1 VSRSKSI
8 DPWVF
13 YSGAGLVIL
22 FVAWGVLGTDSL
34 ASVTDA
40 VLDWLLS
47 SMGWVFVLTAAAF
60 VAFAAYLGFSRYGTL
75 RLGKDTDRP
84 DFRTSSWIAMMFSA
98 GMGIGLMFY
107 AVAEPISHLGA
118 PPLGLE
124 RAGTPEAARLSM
136 QYTYFHWAL
145 TPWCLYGLVG
155 LALGY
160 FSLRKGMPNLISTAF
175 HPLIGDRVNGPIGKS
190 IDVFAIWATLFGTAT
205 SLGFGAA
212 QINSGLNFLWDVP
225 ISNGLEVAIIGILTL
240 LFVLSAVSGVE
251 KGVQFLSNM
260 NMVLAIVLALF
271 VLLVGPFVFIWETFT
286 ESVGSY
292 LYQFVPMS
300 FRSGA
305 FGGSEWLSSWT
316 IFYWAWWI
324 SWTPFVG
331 TFLARI
337 SKGRTIRE
345 YLLGVLLVPSGVTFV
360 WFAIFGGTAINLQ
373 LTGQAN
379 LIDAAAKPEVSLF
392 SLLEQL
398 PLTTITSAVVIF
410 LVALFF
416 ISGADAASVVMGMMS
431 SRGSLEPGRV
441 VTIVWGVLTGL
452 AAIVLLLA
460 GGLTALQQAAII
472 AAAPLVFIIVGM
484 VVGML
489 KEMRREPIQTTIPA
503 AASPVGAQ
511 PGFAPSGPTALGPEG
526 PTA

>member
-1 VSRSKSI
+1 MPTAIEMAPFAALDRVAAQMDREMNAIMQKVSAPDGKLDMASFGTLPAGTMQYRFVSTSTGNGTCSRS
-8 DPWVF
+8 VQM
-13 YSGAGLVIL
+13 
-22 FVAWGVLGTDSL
+22 T
-34 ASVTDA
+34 
-40 VLDWLLS
+40 
-47 SMGWVFVLTAAAF
+47 
-60 VAFAAYLGFSRYGTL
+60 
-75 RLGKDTDRP
+75 
-84 DFRTSSWIAMMFSA
+84 SA
-98 GMGIGLMFY
+98 GDGQQPKVVQTSTGD
-107 AVAEPISHLGA
+107 
-118 PPLGLE
+118 
-124 RAGTPEAARLSM
+124 
-136 QYTYFHWAL
+136 
-145 TPWCLYGLVG
+145 C
-155 LALGY
+155 
-160 FSLRKGMPNLISTAF
+160 KGMPNLISTAF

-360 WFAIFGGTAINLQ
+360 WFAIFGGTAIDLQ

-398 PLTTITSAVVIF
+398 PLTTITSGLVIF

-431 SRGSLEPGRV
+431 SRGNLEPARGV
-441 VTIVWGVLTGL
+441 VVVWGVLTGL

-472 AAAPLVFIIVGM
+472 AAAPFVFIIIGM

-489 KEMRREPIQTTIPA
+489 KEMRREPLPTTVPA
-503 AASPVGAQ
+503 AHAPVAVQ
-511 PGFAPSGPTALGPEG
+511 PGFAPPTALGPDG
-526 PTA
+526 PAS

>member
-1 VSRSKSI
+1 MRRRLDRRLRGHRDPDASRVRGGCGD
-8 DPWVF
+8 DPRLHPGATRCPGDGPSRLGASAGAARRPVRRLRRADRAARCGGLRPLRRETRAACRPTAGEQARGCKVQKRWKVDPAVF
-13 YSGAGLVIL
+13 LIAAGLVTL
-22 FVAWGVLGTDSL
+22 FLLWGVLFTDSL
-34 ASVTDA
+34 ASVTEST
-40 VLDWLLS
+40 LTWLLDRF
-47 SMGWVFVLTAAAF
+47 GWLFVLSAAAF
-60 VAFAAYLGFSRYGTL
+60 VAFAAYMGFSRYGTL
-75 RLGKDTDRP
+75 RLGRDGDRP
-84 DFRTSSWIAMMFSA
+84 EFRTSSWIAMMFSA

-124 RAGTPEAARLSM
+124 RAGTQEAARLSM

-145 TPWCLYGLVG
+145 TPWCLYGIVG

-190 IDVFAIWATLFGTAT
+190 IDVFALWATLFGTAP

-212 QINSGLNFLWDVP
+212 QINSGLNFLGDVP
-225 ISNGLEVAIIGILTL
+225 ISNGLEVAVIGILTG

-251 KGVQFLSNM
+251 KGVQFLSNV

-286 ESVGSY
+286 ESVGAY

-305 FGGSEWLSSWT
+305 FGGSEWLSRWT
-316 IFYWAWWI
+316 ICYWAWWI

-345 YLLGVLLVPSGVTFV
+345 YLLGVLLVPTGVT
-360 WFAIFGGTAINLQ
+360 L
-373 LTGQAN
+373 
-379 LIDAAAKPEVSLF
+379 
-392 SLLEQL
+392 
-398 PLTTITSAVVIF
+398 
-410 LVALFF
+410 
-416 ISGADAASVVMGMMS
+416 
-431 SRGSLEPGRV
+431 
-441 VTIVWGVLTGL
+441 
-452 AAIVLLLA
+452 
-460 GGLTALQQAAII
+460 
-472 AAAPLVFIIVGM
+472 
-484 VVGML
+484 
-489 KEMRREPIQTTIPA
+489 
-503 AASPVGAQ
+503 
-511 PGFAPSGPTALGPEG
+511 
-526 PTA
+526 

>member
-1 VSRSKSI
+1 MKGSRTT

-13 YSGAGLVIL
+13 YTGAGLVIA

-34 ASVTDA
+34 ASVTQD
-40 VLDWLLS
+40 VLDWVLR
-47 SMGWVFVLTAAAF
+47 SMGWVFVLSAAGF
-60 VAFAAYLGFSRYGTL
+60 IAFAGYIGFSRFGSL

-124 RAGTPEAARLSM
+124 RAGTPEAARLAM

-145 TPWCLYGLVG
+145 TPWCLYGIVG

-190 IDVFAIWATLFGTAT
+190 IDIFAIWATLFGSAT

-225 ISNGLEVAIIGILTL
+225 ISNGLEVVVIAVLTL

-251 KGVQFLSNM
+251 KGIQFLSNL
-260 NMVLAIVLALF
+260 NMVLAILLALF
-271 VLLVGPFVFIWETFT
+271 VLFVGSFVFIWETLV
-286 ESVGSY
+286 ESVGAY
-292 LYQFVPMS
+292 LSQFIPMS
-300 FRSGA
+300 FRTGA
-305 FGGSEWLSSWT
+305 FGGSQWLFDWT

-337 SKGRTIRE
+337 SRGRTIRE
-345 YLLGVLLVPSGVTFV
+345 YLIGVLAVPSGVTFV
-360 WFAIFGGTAINLQ
+360 WFAIFGGAAIHLQ
-373 LTGQAN
+373 LTNQAD
-379 LIDAAAKPEVSLF
+379 LIQAAAKPEVSLF
-392 SLLEQL
+392 TMLEQF
-398 PLTTITSAVVIF
+398 PLTSITSALVIF

-416 ISGADAASVVMGMMS
+416 ISGADAASVVMGMLS
-431 SRGSLEPGRV
+431 SRGSLEPKRAV
-441 VTIVWGVLTGL
+441 VVVWGVLTGL
-452 AAIVLLLA
+452 AASVLLLA
-460 GGLTALQQAAII
+460 GGLTALQNAAII
-472 AAAPLVFIIVGM
+472 AAAPFVFVIVGM

-489 KEMRREPIQTTIPA
+489 KEMRREPVQATVA
-503 AASPVGAQ
+503 ARPQAGVQ
-511 PGFAPSGPTALGPEG
+511 PGFAPQAPTALGPDT
-526 PTA
+526 PTG